1 MRNGCREGLEGLHS
15 TQILHIISLAKYLFV
30 NSFSLKALAAA
41 LTSIYSWLMMMFPLV
56 LMLINFSLSRGL
68 LLVLLK
74 HHSSTVSEL

>member
-15 TQILHIISLAKYLFV
+15 TQILRIISLAKYLFV

-41 LTSIYSWLMMMFPLV
+41 LTTIYSWLMMMFPLV